1 MVFDFSKLGSA
12 KSKKAPTDPIKIF
25 ESLPSL
31 KGTPNDLW
39 RGQDRALSGWNDVRT
54 KNDVLISLNTGA
66 GKTIVGL
73 LVAQSLVNEGVDNV
87 IYVCSTI
94 DLVNQTANEADR
106 IGIDHTT
113 RVSSS
118 YSNELF
124 ETGKAFCIT
133 TYSALFNGHS
143 SIRRRYFPGAIIFDD
158 AHVAEATLRSAFT
171 IRIDIRDQED
181 LFGEIAELF
190 EPHFRELGI
199 RSRFRESLS
208 LGHHSTAFV
217 APGGLYERS
226 ERLLEIFNRHKL
238 GEHAVMKYPFAWLED
253 NLDACAALFTRGVF
267 EISPPFLPSL
277 ALDIFE
283 QPLRRVYLSATLQS
297 QTEFVRAF
305 GRLPKA
311 TVMPSND
318 AGNGERLII
327 NGRRVEKGLGTDF
340 VSKLVGTRKVVI
352 AIPDYSAATKWE
364 GVAKPPNTEDFSKAL
379 AQFRKAKDGAFA
391 LVSRVDGIDLPHETC
406 RIMVVDGLP
415 AGMSLIERFQWEYLR
430 MKNVHAVRVANRL
443 AQLFGRINR
452 GRNDYGAFL
461 LEGEDVNKWLDNDR
475 NLSLLPPLLQ
485 KQVHVGREVHDSGQL
500 KSQKDVI
507 ALVDSVLG
515 RDKGWLDYYEREV
528 KLGELDKDQ
537 LARAEAAEPFLVEA
551 ALAEARYAAAM
562 WSGDPAMARRELEKS
577 VDQTATHDTPLG
589 GWHAL
594 WLGAAYEREGDRD
607 AALREYAISMK
618 RLGRSITLPRA
629 LVQPVKNG
637 GQELNEFGKSIW
649 DLLSHSAGAKYE
661 KELAKFTKQL
671 AFIDGGTPNQAE
683 AGMRA
688 LGELLGFTSTRPDND
703 EGIGPDVLWRDEKN
717 AQMVALELKTDKDAP
732 GAYSKDDIG
741 QGHNHIEWLE
751 KNHSA
756 FDLLGLLFVGP
767 DGAASDKASPSKQ
780 MGLCRTASAVA
791 LRDGIL
797 ALVEEMRRKTP
808 MERFIAIS
816 TETGRDFWSLEKIF
830 ERLHDKAL

>member
-12 KSKKAPTDPIKIF
+12 KSTKAPTDPIKIF

-39 RGQDRALSGWNDVRT
+39 RGQDRALSGWDDVRT

-94 DLVNQTANEADR
+94 DLVNQTASEAER

-113 RVSSS
+113 RISSS
-118 YSNELF
+118 YSNGLF

-143 SIRRRYFPGAIIFDD
+143 SIRKRYFPGAIIFDD

-171 IRIDIRDQED
+171 IRIDVREQED
-181 LFGEIAELF
+181 LFNEIAELF
-190 EPHFRELGI
+190 EPHFKDLGI
-199 RSRFRESLS
+199 RARFKDSLS
-208 LGHHSTAFV
+208 LDHHSTAFV

-238 GEHAVMKYPFAWLED
+238 DKHDVLKYPFAWLED

-327 NGRRVEKGLGTDF
+327 NGRRVKKGLGPDF
-340 VSKLVGTRKVVI
+340 VSKIVATRKAVI
-352 AIPDYSAATKWE
+352 AIPDYSSATKWE
-364 GVAKPPNTEDFSKAL
+364 AVATPPKTEDFSKAL
-379 AQFRKAKDGAFA
+379 ADFRKAKHGAFA

-485 KQVHVGREVHDSGQL
+485 KQVHVGREVYDSGQIQN
-500 KSQKDVI
+500 QKDVI

-537 LARAEAAEPFLVEA
+537 LARAEAAEPFLVKA
-551 ALAEARYAAAM
+551 ALAEALYAAAM
-562 WSGDPAMARRELEKS
+562 WSRDPATARRELEKT

-607 AALREYAISMK
+607 AALREYAIAMK
-618 RLGRSITLPRA
+618 RLGRSMTLPRGT
-629 LVQPVKNG
+629 VKPAKKDG
-637 GQELNEFGKSIW
+637 GELSEFGRSVW
-649 DLLSHSAGAKYE
+649 DLLSHTAGVKYE
-661 KELAKFTKQL
+661 KELAKFTKPL
-671 AFIDGGTPNQAE
+671 ALINGGTPNQAE

-688 LGELLGFTSTRPDND
+688 LGELFGFTSTRPDND
-703 EGIGPDVLWRDEKN
+703 QGTGPDVLWRDEKN
-717 AQMVALELKTDKDAP
+717 AQMVAFELKTDKDDP

-751 KNHSA
+751 KNHSD
-756 FDLLGLLFVGP
+756 FDLLGLLFIGP
-767 DGAASDKASPSKQ
+767 DGTASDKASPSKE
-780 MGLCRTASAVA
+780 MGLCHTASAVA
-791 LRDGIL
+791 LQDAVL
-797 ALVEEMRRKTP
+797 ALVEDMRKKTP
-808 MERFIAIS
+808 MERFIAIK
-816 TETGRDFWSLEKIF
+816 TETDRDYWTLGQIF
-830 ERLHDKAL
+830 ERLRDKPF